1 MTRFLSQARAAAVE
15 SHGEHAVGDYI
26 QTLQE
31 AQDQV
36 LAYQFASKVKGYPDW
51 LFNVLLFVDGDSATV
66 SEVLLLP
73 GETSLTAPS
82 WVPWSERLAD
92 YKALQAALEADAAA
106 AAVDEDEV
114 EEDIDE
120 LADEVNDEEN
130 AETEELAAESNDQPA
145 ESALADV
152 PVEVDTKDE
161 SDDSGVESKGF
172 FKWKGLGRKKKRK

>member
-106 AAVDEDEV
+106 AAVDEDEEDIDEGA
-114 EEDIDE
+114 EEDIDDQNGE
-120 LADEVNDEEN
+120 IEES
-130 AETEELAAESNDQPA
+130 ARESNEQPA

-152 PVEVDTKDE
+152 PEEVDTKDE

>member
-15 SHGEHAVGDYI
+15 SHGDGAVGDYI

-31 AQDQV
+31 AQDQM

-51 LFNVLLFVDGDSATV
+51 LFTVLMFVDGDSATV

-73 GETSLTAPS
+73 GASSLTAPS
-82 WVPWSERLAD
+82 WVPWSERLSD
-92 YKALQAALEADAAA
+92 YKALQAALEADAALV
-106 AAVDEDEV
+106 AVEENDV
-114 EEDIDE
+114 EDIDE
-120 LADEVNDEEN
+120 DAEDVIDDDQLEFEEP
-130 AETEELAAESNDQPA
+130 AAESNGQPA

-161 SDDSGVESKGF
+161 PDDSGVESKGF

>member
-1 MTRFLSQARAAAVE
+1 MTKFLSQARAAVVE
-15 SHGEHAVGDYI
+15 SHGEQAVGDYI

-36 LAYQFASKVKGYPDW
+36 LAYQFASKIKGYPDW
-51 LFNVLLFVDGDSATV
+51 LFNVLLYVDGDKATV

-92 YKALQAALEADAAA
+92 YKALQAALEADAVAA
-106 AAVDEDEV
+106 AEA
-114 EEDIDE
+114 EEDDEPEELSGENHDETLDSEESETGNSSEASE
-120 LADEVNDEEN
+120 LA
-130 AETEELAAESNDQPA
+130 LAN
-145 ESALADV
+145 V
-152 PVEVDTKDE
+152 PVEVDAQDE
-161 SDDSGVESKGF
+161 ADDRGVESKGF

>member
-1 MTRFLSQARAAAVE
+1 MTKFLSQARAAAVE

-36 LAYQFASKVKGYPDW
+36 LAYQFASKIKGYPDW
-51 LFNVLLFVDGDSATV
+51 LLNVVLFVDGDSATV
-66 SEVLLLP
+66 SEVILLP

-106 AAVDEDEV
+106 AAEAEDDED
-114 EEDIDE
+114 DIDE
-120 LADEVNDEEN
+120 ESEES
-130 AETEELAAESNDQPA
+130 ALETEASTAQANDVA
-145 ESALADV
+145 NESALADV
-152 PVEVDTKDE
+152 PVEVDSQDE

>member
-1 MTRFLSQARAAAVE
+1 MTKFLSQARAAAVE
-15 SHGEHAVGDYI
+15 SHGEQAVGDYI

-36 LAYQFASKVKGYPDW
+36 LAYQFASKIKGYPDW
-51 LFNVLLFVDGDSATV
+51 LLNVLVYVDGDSATV

-106 AAVDEDEV
+106 AAEAEEDEDDSD
-114 EEDIDE
+114 EDSEANSLD
-120 LADEVNDEEN
+120 
-130 AETEELAAESNDQPA
+130 AEDSAAQSSESPS

-152 PVEVDTKDE
+152 PVEVDSQDE
-161 SDDSGVESKGF
+161 TDDSGVESKGF

>member
-1 MTRFLSQARAAAVE
+1 MTLFLSQARAAAVE

-51 LFNVLLFVDGDSATV
+51 LFTVLLFVDGDTATV

-106 AAVDEDEV
+106 AVDEEDA
-114 EEDIDE
+114 EEDIDDSQD
-120 LADEVNDEEN
+120 ATPEED
-130 AETEELAAESNDQPA
+130 ATAAESDEQAA
-145 ESALADV
+145 ELALADV
-152 PVEVDTKDE
+152 PVEVDAKDE
-161 SDDSGVESKGF
+161 TDDAGVQGKGF

>member
-1 MTRFLSQARAAAVE
+1 MTGFLSQARAAAVE
-15 SHGEHAVGDYI
+15 SHGEQAVGDYI

-51 LFNVLLFVDGDSATV
+51 LFTVLLFVDGDNATV

-106 AAVDEDEV
+106 AAVDEFEA

-120 LADEVNDEEN
+120 ASDEIVDGEQSEIQES
-130 AETEELAAESNDQPA
+130 ASETNGQPA
-145 ESALADV
+145 KSALADV

-161 SDDSGVESKGF
+161 PDDSGVESKGF

>member
-1 MTRFLSQARAAAVE
+1 MTKFLSQARAAAVE
-15 SHGEHAVGDYI
+15 SHGEQAVGDYI

-36 LAYQFASKVKGYPDW
+36 LAYQFACKIKGYPDW
-51 LFNVLLFVDGDSATV
+51 LLNVLVYVDGDSATV

-106 AAVDEDEV
+106 AAEAEEDEDDSD
-114 EEDIDE
+114 EDSEANSLD
-120 LADEVNDEEN
+120 
-130 AETEELAAESNDQPA
+130 AEDSGAQSSDSTG

-152 PVEVDTKDE
+152 PVEVDSQDE
-161 SDDSGVESKGF
+161 TDDSGVESKGF

>member
-1 MTRFLSQARAAAVE
+1 MTLFLSQARAAAVE

-51 LFNVLLFVDGDSATV
+51 LFTVLLFVAGDTATV

-106 AAVDEDEV
+106 SVDEEES
-114 EEDIDE
+114 EEDG
-120 LADEVNDEEN
+120 NDSQEITPGEHATV
-130 AETEELAAESNDQPA
+130 AEAAEETDDLS
-145 ESALADV
+145 LADV

-161 SDDSGVESKGF
+161 TDDSGVEGKGF

>member
-1 MTRFLSQARAAAVE
+1 MTLFLSQARAAAVE

-51 LFNVLLFVDGDSATV
+51 LFTVLLFVDGDTATV

-106 AAVDEDEV
+106 AADEEDSEEDVDDSQDGTSEEDATAAEPAEQTADLAPANVPV
-114 EEDIDE
+114 EED
-120 LADEVNDEEN
+120 
-130 AETEELAAESNDQPA
+130 S
-145 ESALADV
+145 
-152 PVEVDTKDE
+152 KDE
-161 SDDSGVESKGF
+161 ADDSGVEGKGF

>member
-106 AAVDEDEV
+106 AAVDEDE
-114 EEDIDE
+114 EDIDE
-120 LADEVNDEEN
+120 GAEEVIDDQNGEIEES
-130 AETEELAAESNDQPA
+130 ARESNEQPA

-152 PVEVDTKDE
+152 PEEVDTKDE